1 MGGSLAIWLAERH
14 PDIAGIVVVNPL
26 VDPPASSFRDM
37 LSGMVEEGGVSV
49 PAIGSDIAMQSVA
62 ESAYDASPLEPML
75 SMFEAVDEI
84 AARLGELRCPVLLLS
99 SRTDHVVPPESGD
112 LLAARAGG
120 PVERVWLERSF
131 HVATL
136 DSRRPGDRSARH
148 RLREHGGGTAVSEPE
163 RLISPEEVRHV
174 ARLAR
179 LALDDDEIGRY
190 AVQLS
195 AILEHVDAVRR
206 LDTADVPP
214 TAHPFPVENVLRP
227 DTQASSLDRATVLAQ
242 APVAEDDRFQVPRI
256 MGEAP

>member
-1 MGGSLAIWLAERH
+1 MPSFEF
-14 PDIAGIVVVNPL
+14 DC
-26 VDPPASSFRDM
+26 SS
-37 LSGMVEEGGVSV
+37 
-49 PAIGSDIAMQSVA
+49 
-62 ESAYDASPLEPML
+62 
-75 SMFEAVDEI
+75 
-84 AARLGELRCPVLLLS
+84 
-99 SRTDHVVPPESGD
+99 
-112 LLAARAGG
+112 
-120 PVERVWLERSF
+120 RVWLERSF

-136 DSRRPGDRSARH
+136 DHDAPELEAR
-148 RLREHGGGTAVSEPE
+148 AVAFVNKVAVPAMSETE

-179 LALDDDEIGRY
+179 LALDDDEVGRY

-227 DTQASSLDRATVLAQ
+227 DTETLSLDRETVLAQ
-242 APVAEDDRFQVPRI
+242 APVAEDDRFRVPRI